1 MVKII
6 IWIYKNSGYLLL
18 ASLIDSMSTVQIS
31 NHKSLSSVRQK
42 SPDGEL
48 IKNQIWKKN
57 FKIKI
62 TEYTQCTQKYNQ
74 LLQH

>member
-1 MVKII
+1 
-6 IWIYKNSGYLLL
+6 
-18 ASLIDSMSTVQIS
+18 MSTVQIS

-42 SPDGEL
+42 SPDGENKVTK
-48 IKNQIWKKN
+48 IRFEKKI

-74 LLQH
+74 LLQHQIIYVKTKFPQNHTT